1 MCPLTRGSDI
11 SFVVAPEYLQLD
23 LNLAARCQLPTPN
36 LSNRGFAG
44 PKDQLKKN
52 NGQKS
57 LDFFWF
63 EQ

>member
-1 MCPLTRGSDI
+1 MT
-11 SFVVAPEYLQLD
+11 FVVAPEYLQLD

-52 NGQKS
+52 HGQKS